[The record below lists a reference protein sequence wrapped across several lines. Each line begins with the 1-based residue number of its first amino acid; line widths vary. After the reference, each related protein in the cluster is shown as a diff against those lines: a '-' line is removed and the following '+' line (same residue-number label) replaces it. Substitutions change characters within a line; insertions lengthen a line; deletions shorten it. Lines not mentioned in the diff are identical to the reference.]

1 MGFLKGKRALISGV
15 ASKRSIAWGI
25 AQSMHREGA
34 ELAFTYQGDRLKGR
48 VVDFAAECGSDI
60 VLPCNVESDS
70 EIADT
75 FSQLGEHWDSLDTLV
90 HSIAFAPADQ
100 LEGDFL
106 DSISREGFRIAHD
119 ISSYSFAAM
128 AKQAR
133 PMMAGR
139 DASLITMTYLG
150 AVQALPNYNVMGLAK
165 ASLEANTRYL
175 ANSLGPEGIRVNAIS
190 AGPLRT
196 LAAAGIANFRKLLD
210 YVETTAPLRR
220 NVTIGQVGDTAAFLA
235 SDLSA
240 GITGQVI
247 YVDSGFNMVGMPNP
261 D

>member
-34 ELAFTYQGDRLKGR
+34 ELSFTYQGERLKDR
-48 VVDFAAECGSDI
+48 VVGFAAECGSDI
-60 VLPCNVESDS
+60 VLPCNVENDD

-75 FSQLGEHWDSLDTLV
+75 FSQLGQHWDSLDILV
-90 HSIAFAPADQ
+90 HSIAFAPGDQ

-106 DSISREGFRIAHD
+106 DSITREGFRVAHD

-139 DASLITMTYLG
+139 DGSLITMTYLG

-165 ASLEANTRYL
+165 ASLEANMRYL
-175 ANSLGPEGIRVNAIS
+175 ASSLGPDGIRVNAIS

-196 LAAAGIANFRKLLD
+196 LAAAGIADFRKLLG
-210 YVETTAPLRR
+210 YVEKTAPLRR
-220 NVTIGQVGDTAAFLA
+220 NVTIEQVGDTAAFLA
-235 SDLSA
+235 SDLSS

-247 YVDSGFNMVGMPNP
+247 YVDSGFNMIGMPSP